1 MLRGLITSLGM
12 VLLSKV
18 TPFEMVYGQ
27 EVVLLVKVNLDANRL
42 ARQNDL
48 PIVMYQDMM
57 R

>member
-27 EVVLLVKVNLDANRL
+27 EVVLLVEVNLDANRL